1 MRHGIVD
8 EPRDGRRTIVLIS
21 PVLEVAFT
29 AEDGAELR
37 SLERGGEE
45 LLGAPLRLPGD
56 WHLIAVERTDDEA
69 RLEAEADGM
78 ALDVRLADDQLTV
91 TLRVA

>member
-8 EPRDGRRTIVLIS
+8 EPREGKRTIVLVS

-37 SLERGGEE
+37 SLERDGRE
-45 LLGAPLRLPGD
+45 LLDAPLRLPGD
-56 WHLIAVERTDDEA
+56 WHLVAVERSDDEA

-78 ALDVRLADDQLTV
+78 SLDVRLSDDRLTV
-91 TLRVA
+91 SLRVA